1 MNSGDSFHFIESL
14 KLIVVSHHSNV
25 EQQNVESILN
35 EFDTNPYFSSADK
48 VLIDMRKAE
57 IKVDSEVIK
66 KTSTLVY
73 NKLSGK
79 GIQNLAILIDTPQ
92 INKVVEYV
100 KAYQQSSKY
109 QVFANLEGAL
119 HWLKIPADRKEQ
131 IEVKLNYLEKH

>member
-1 MNSGDSFHFIESL
+1 MSLGDSFHFIESL

-25 EQQNVESILN
+25 EQQNVERILN
-35 EFDTNPYFSSADK
+35 EFDTNPYFLKADK
-48 VLIDMRKAE
+48 ALIDMRKAN
-57 IKVDSEVIK
+57 IKVDSEAIK
-66 KTSTLVY
+66 ETSSLVY
-73 NKLSGK
+73 QKLNDK
-79 GIQNLAILIDTPQ
+79 GIDKLAILIDTPQ

-131 IEVKLNYLEKH
+131 IEVKLNYLTKS

>member
-14 KLIVVSHHSNV
+14 KMIIVSHHSNV

-35 EFDTNPYFSSADK
+35 EFDTNPYFLKANLA
-48 VLIDMRKAE
+48 LIDMRKAN

-66 KTSTLVY
+66 ETSSLVY
-73 NKLSGK
+73 KKLNDK
-79 GIQNLAILIDTPQ
+79 GIDKLAILIDTPQ

-109 QVFANLEGAL
+109 QVFANLEGAM

-131 IEVKLNYLEKH
+131 IEVKLNYLTKS